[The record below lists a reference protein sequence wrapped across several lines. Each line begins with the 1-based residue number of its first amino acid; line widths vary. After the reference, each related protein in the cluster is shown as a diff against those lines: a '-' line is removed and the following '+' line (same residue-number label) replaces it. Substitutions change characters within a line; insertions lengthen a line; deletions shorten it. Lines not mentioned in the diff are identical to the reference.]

1 MSTKPELGV
10 KSFNIDGFMHNGAP
24 VDMRASAW
32 LNVPKGMDQDPAALQ
47 ALNQVRQLMMDHGI
61 SVRIQLQHRAGEDPK
76 TWPRIAS
83 FPLFPNRPQ
92 QQQGFQQQGYQAPA
106 PSYQQAPASA
116 QVLNDEIPF

>member
-1 MSTKPELGV
+1 LSTKPELGV

-32 LNVPKGMDQDPAALQ
+32 LNVPKGMDQDPAASQ

-83 FPLFPNRPQ
+83 FPLFPE
-92 QQQGFQQQGYQAPA
+92 QAA
-106 PSYQQAPASA
+106 TAAGVSAARVSSSSTFLSTSACVSASA
-116 QVLNDEIPF
+116 K